1 MRLRQLKIEIQTESG
16 PFSGDLEFADGL
28 VVVWADNSMG
38 KSTCVRSIL
47 IALGLEAMLTTN
59 QSEFPL
65 TQAPLDHLEDADKT
79 RHKVLESDVYLEI
92 ENSSGQRI
100 VVRRTLVGERDKN
113 LITVVSGPLLSE
125 PDSDFQTKDYFVNRS
140 GGARSEFGFHRFLAT
155 FLGWELPT
163 VQRFEE
169 GSDCPLYLQCMFP
182 YFVVE
187 QTRGWSS
194 ILPPVPTQFRIRNVH
209 KRAIEFILNL
219 DAFKIANQRQLLND
233 EKKRIESD
241 WKTLLTR
248 TVDLSDTLSA
258 VSRNIPKKPVVKW
271 PPTIAPVLDQS
282 HEQGWKSIASI
293 LVDARTELSQLV
305 EKEIPRVE
313 EITNEAEQEL
323 ADAENELRADQS
335 LLSRRLVQIENEEG
349 EMDSLRQRLQSL
361 DEDIQRNKDQR
372 TLSRMSSEISSDV
385 AQGTC
390 PVCSQSIQDTLL
402 PLESK
407 QAIMSVDDNIAFL
420 TEQRRTYLGVLS
432 GLGKA
437 QAARV
442 TKVKSEREKIDDL
455 RERIRELRST
465 LVSDGRMPSAAAIR
479 ERLLLEQ
486 RVEKMESG
494 NKQFSDLLGDFKGL
508 AKQWSD
514 NQSAIKK
521 LPKDD
526 TTSEDKKKL
535 KNWSASIRSQ
545 LTQYG
550 FQSDT
555 IDPISISPDSFK
567 PEHEGFDL
575 QTSISASDTIRTIW
589 AYLLGLVETSSAF
602 STNHP
607 QFLIFDEPKQQ
618 SAKDVSF
625 TELMRHASQIE
636 GSQIIF
642 FTSEE
647 NDRLKDALSDID
659 HTYHEFE
666 GRVLIR
672 KGN

>member
-16 PFSGDLEFADGL
+16 PFNGDLTFEDGL
-28 VVVWADNSMG
+28 VVIWADNSMG

-65 TQAPLDHLEDADKT
+65 TQAPLDHLKDADNT
-79 RHKVLESDVYLEI
+79 EHKVLESDIYLEI
-92 ENSSGQRI
+92 ENPSGQRI

-155 FLGWELPT
+155 FLDWELPT

-209 KRAIEFILNL
+209 KRAIEFLLNL

-233 EKKRIESD
+233 EKKKIESD
-241 WKTLLTR
+241 WKALSTR
-248 TVDLSDTLSA
+248 TVDLSDALSA

-271 PPTIAPVLDQS
+271 PPKIAPVLEQS
-282 HEQGWKSIASI
+282 HEKGWKSIASI
-293 LVDARTELSQLV
+293 LVDAKTELSQLV

-323 ADAENELRADQS
+323 ADAESDLRAKQS
-335 LLSRRLVQIENEEG
+335 LLSRRLVQIENEES

-385 AQGTC
+385 AQGNC

-402 PLESK
+402 PLE
-407 QAIMSVDDNIAFL
+407 
-420 TEQRRTYLGVLS
+420 
-432 GLGKA
+432 
-437 QAARV
+437 
-442 TKVKSEREKIDDL
+442 
-455 RERIRELRST
+455 
-465 LVSDGRMPSAAAIR
+465 
-479 ERLLLEQ
+479 
-486 RVEKMESG
+486 
-494 NKQFSDLLGDFKGL
+494 
-508 AKQWSD
+508 
-514 NQSAIKK
+514 
-521 LPKDD
+521 
-526 TTSEDKKKL
+526 
-535 KNWSASIRSQ
+535 
-545 LTQYG
+545 
-550 FQSDT
+550 
-555 IDPISISPDSFK
+555 
-567 PEHEGFDL
+567 
-575 QTSISASDTIRTIW
+575 
-589 AYLLGLVETSSAF
+589 
-602 STNHP
+602 
-607 QFLIFDEPKQQ
+607 
-618 SAKDVSF
+618 
-625 TELMRHASQIE
+625 
-636 GSQIIF
+636 
-642 FTSEE
+642 
-647 NDRLKDALSDID
+647 
-659 HTYHEFE
+659 
-666 GRVLIR
+666 
-672 KGN
+672 